1 MENRKIIDVLSGI
14 RQIYILTPDKK
25 AKNGFGVEKKLEQ
38 MSPTQQKVWTALE
51 KSVFSKKK

>member
-1 MENRKIIDVLSGI
+1 
-14 RQIYILTPDKK
+14 LTPDKK